1 MNDLEPIIGLEIHL
15 QLKTKS
21 KMFCSCVNQGQEIGS
36 GANTDVCPICLGH
49 PGTLPTINA
58 EAVTQGVRF
67 SLALHAYI
75 NRHSKFDRK
84 HYFYPD
90 LPKGYQITQ
99 FDRPIATDGYLVL
112 WFEGQKK
119 RFGIERL
126 HLEEDAGKNFHQGD
140 KTLVDFNRAGTPL
153 VEIVTKPDFRS
164 PAEAKRFLQEIRLIA
179 RYLGCSDADMEKG
192 HMRCDANV
200 SLRPIG
206 DPKFYPKTEVK
217 NMNSFK
223 AVERALSYEI
233 QRQTGIWNVSGAP
246 QEQTTRGWDES
257 RGETVEQRSKE
268 ESNDYRYFPEP
279 DLPHLE
285 LEQADVDLWHGSLP
299 ELPADKRSR
308 FVTEYELSHGDVDV
322 LLTDKDVADYFE
334 QTVSELA
341 AWLKSSGEA
350 EGSEEE
356 VWQKHRKKLSR
367 LAFSWITTEL
377 YKHLNATGRSLSEVP
392 VTAEDFA
399 EFLIMLHQSKINSS
413 AAQTIFSHM
422 LEKGE
427 DPHAL
432 AERLDLHQQSDEG
445 SLEEIVQQIIAE
457 QSDMASQYRNGKESL
472 LQFFIGLGMKASKGK
487 ANPQVLAKLFKA
499 ALGE

>member
-1 MNDLEPIIGLEIHL
+1 MSNYEPIIGLEIHL
-15 QLKTKS
+15 QLKTQS
-21 KMFCSCVNQGQEIGS
+21 KMFCRC
-36 GANTDVCPICLGH
+36 ANTDDAPANTAVCPICLGH

-58 EAVTQGVRF
+58 EAVNQAGRL

-99 FDRPIATDGYLVL
+99 FDRPLASDGYIILTI
-112 WFEGQKK
+112 EGEEK

-126 HLEEDAGKNFHQGD
+126 HLEEDAGKNFHQGE

-164 PAEAKRFLQEIRLIA
+164 PTEAKRFLQEIRLIA

-200 SLRPIG
+200 SLRPVG
-206 DPKFYPKTEVK
+206 DTAYYPKTEVK

-223 AVERALSYEI
+223 AVERALAYEI
-233 QRQTGIWNVSGAP
+233 ERQQEIWNGGTAP
-246 QEQTTRGWDES
+246 MEQTTRGWDEG

-285 LEQADVDLWHGSLP
+285 LEQSEVDAWQRSLP
-299 ELPADKRSR
+299 ELPADKRER
-308 FVTEYELSHGDVDV
+308 FVAEYELSHHEVDV
-322 LLTDKDVADYFE
+322 LLIDKAVADYFE
-334 QTVSELA
+334 QIVSELA
-341 AWLKSSGEA
+341 EWLKSSGEA
-350 EGSEEE
+350 EGTEAEQ
-356 VWQKHRKKLSR
+356 WDTHKKKLSR

-377 YKHLNATGRSLSEVP
+377 YKYMNATGRSLAEIP

-427 DPHAL
+427 DPHAI
-432 AERLDLHQQSDEG
+432 AERLDLHQESDES
-445 SLEEIVQQIIAE
+445 SLEAIVQQIISE
-457 QSDMASQYRNGKESL
+457 QPEMVAQYKGGKESL

-487 ANPQVLAKLFKA
+487 ANPQVLAQLFKKH
-499 ALGE
+499 LL